1 MSKTL
6 YLLDGHYQIYRAF
19 YAMRQPLTSP
29 AGEPTAATHVFCSML
44 FGLIRDRRPDYL
56 AMLMDVSDETVFR
69 RELDVNYK
77 AHRDP
82 PPEELDVQADRIVAI
97 VSALGIPIYRQPG
110 FEADDLMATI
120 THKLRE
126 QDVEI
131 FMVSRDKDLEQLLS
145 DRVRLFDPTKG
156 AVLDPAT
163 LLETKGYRP
172 DQAVEVQTLVGD
184 STDNI
189 PGVHGVGTKTATKLI
204 QKYGSA
210 DAVLEH
216 ADELTPKMNERV
228 KAYAEQL
235 PVTRQLVTLRRD
247 VSVSFDLSS
256 CAIERLNVAAARPIF
271 EELGFT
277 RLTER
282 LNELGSSL
290 DAPFGDSSQSSGTL
304 VDPPARGPEPDRRYE
319 VVDTPEA
326 LQQLADRLARQSC
339 FAFDTE
345 TTGLNPVASGLVG
358 LSFSWKAGEA
368 YYVPVQAAVGDVL
381 PLASVVEKLRPVF
394 EDASIEKVGHNLKYD
409 LVVVRQVGIEVAGV
423 SFDTLLA
430 SFILD
435 PTRRSHSLDNL
446 VRELLGH
453 EMIPISELIGK
464 GNKQISLDQL
474 DTQRVGEYAA
484 EDADFT
490 WRLKELLEPQLAG
503 SDTESLFRE
512 TEMRVVEVLAE
523 MEHNG
528 IALDVALLSEL
539 GTSLAQ
545 RLEELTAKIHEAAG
559 RPFNI
564 DSPKQLAEVLFDE
577 LGFEVVRKTKTGR
590 STDAETL
597 ETLAAGGDHVMPR
610 LVLEYRELAKLKS
623 TYVDKLPKMVC
634 ARTGRIHASF
644 HLTGAV
650 TGRLS
655 SSDPNLQNIPIRTD
669 AGRRIR
675 EAFVAGDPG
684 SVLLAADYSQIELRL
699 LAHFCQDPA
708 LVEAFQSGQDIHK
721 TVAAQINGVAV
732 DEVTSEQRSAAKA
745 VNFGIIYGQSPF
757 GLSRALGIPIGEAR
771 TFIDT
776 YFMRYPGIRLF
787 IDRCVDDARRTGY
800 AQTILGRRRPIPE
813 LRSRNRG
820 QVSFGERIAVN
831 TVVQG
836 SAADLIKRAMI
847 DIHAEVKTNGYGA
860 KMLIQVHDELVFEVP
875 EKHVE
880 SAAEMIRR
888 KMENPFKLT
897 IPLVVDISWGRNWAE
912 AH

>member
-1 MSKTL
+1 MRSVEAQL
-6 YLLDGHYQIYRAF
+6 SQLLRRALGSNGEALPEVALRWELPRDLAFGDLATPIAFKLTRQRRQAPQQIAQELADSLTRELATEGLDRWIDRLEPRAGYINAF
-19 YAMRQPLTSP
+19 FSHQALTDVLRQILR
-29 AGEPTAATHVFCSML
+29 E
-44 FGLIRDRRPDYL
+44 RDRYGYVRSAHP
-56 AMLMDVSDETVFR
+56 R
-69 RELDVNYK
+69 RINVEF
-77 AHRDP
+77 
-82 PPEELDVQADRIVAI
+82 
-97 VSALGIPIYRQPG
+97 VSANPTGP
-110 FEADDLMATI
+110 
-120 THKLRE
+120 
-126 QDVEI
+126 
-131 FMVSRDKDLEQLLS
+131 LS
-145 DRVRLFDPTKG
+145 I
-156 AVLDPAT
+156 A
-163 LLETKGYRP
+163 
-172 DQAVEVQTLVGD
+172 
-184 STDNI
+184 
-189 PGVHGVGTKTATKLI
+189 HG
-204 QKYGSA
+204 
-210 DAVLEH
+210 
-216 ADELTPKMNERV
+216 R
-228 KAYAEQL
+228 
-235 PVTRQLVTLRRD
+235 
-247 VSVSFDLSS
+247 
-256 CAIERLNVAAARPIF
+256 
-271 EELGFT
+271 
-277 RLTER
+277 
-282 LNELGSSL
+282 
-290 DAPFGDSSQSSGTL
+290 
-304 VDPPARGPEPDRRYE
+304 
-319 VVDTPEA
+319 
-326 LQQLADRLARQSC
+326 
-339 FAFDTE
+339 
-345 TTGLNPVASGLVG
+345 
-358 LSFSWKAGEA
+358 
-368 YYVPVQAAVGDVL
+368 QAAVGDVL
-381 PLASVVEKLRPVF
+381 PLASVVERLRPVF

-435 PTRRSHSLDNL
+435 PTRRSHSLDSL
-446 VRELLGH
+446 VKELLGH
-453 EMIPISELIGK
+453 EMIPISEFIGK

-512 TEMRVVEVLAE
+512 TEMHVVEVLAE

-559 RPFNI
+559 RQFNI

-597 ETLAAGGDHVMPR
+597 ETLAAGGDQVMPR

-847 DIHAEVKTNGYGA
+847 DIHAEVKTNGHGA

-897 IPLVVDISWGRNWAE
+897 IPLVVDIAWGRNWAE